1 MTIAVRDPALH
12 ILVFAPI
19 GPNATDPDGGLA
31 RTWEATSRLGITEP
45 ATGFDQHVELPAE
58 LPDDDVWFRVIAA
71 KSDPGGRDTAIAFT
85 AHDVA
90 AVVVRLRTKA
100 TISDGDAWAALSTAW
115 HDAAGDAGLDG
126 IFGAAHVFTG
136 VSDGPSVTL
145 SGDEADTAR
154 KVLAGHAGSGL
165 ETSAVVDPGITL
177 WDMEM
182 LSGRAV
188 VALAGNEAAALLGE
202 WCWVSATNDDIGQLV
217 RYYMHASKLRFEI
230 GVFRSGIDELRDRE
244 RELDA
249 GLAELF
255 TLHERF
261 ETTAAG
267 ARELI
272 DAQSRLGRAQGD
284 AAGLL
289 VSITYLR
296 DLGQT
301 VEIAIHNLREY
312 EPEKAVD
319 APAAMSPFGRDLR
332 LAKWLADRV
341 GHEIAYLES
350 CRERVGE
357 AQALTDLRLKQLA
370 ASHARTAEWLTVLQ
384 TSLVASLLGAFAVSS
399 ALGEPF
405 PAPWHLRVSVM
416 ALVAALAL
424 VLPPLALR
432 WNHGYAW
439 PELTAAA
446 VVGAAA
452 GCVTVA
458 GVVSTR
464 QPDELPPT
472 EIMVVWWVGAA
483 ALGAALFAG
492 AAYLAN
498 RQR

>member
-1 MTIAVRDPALH
+1 MS
-12 ILVFAPI
+12 
-19 GPNATDPDGGLA
+19 GGVQI
-31 RTWEATSRLGITEP
+31 STE
-45 ATGFDQHVELPAE
+45 V
-58 LPDDDVWFRVIAA
+58 
-71 KSDPGGRDTAIAFT
+71 
-85 AHDVA
+85 
-90 AVVVRLRTKA
+90 LRT
-100 TISDGDAWAALSTAW
+100 
-115 HDAAGDAGLDG
+115 
-126 IFGAAHVFTG
+126 
-136 VSDGPSVTL
+136 
-145 SGDEADTAR
+145 
-154 KVLAGHAGSGL
+154 
-165 ETSAVVDPGITL
+165 
-177 WDMEM
+177 
-182 LSGRAV
+182 
-188 VALAGNEAAALLGE
+188 AGNALGQVGDQLDSYLNSLESELLSFGE
-202 WCWVSATNDDIGQLV
+202 PWGNDDIGQLV

-319 APAAMSPFGRDLR
+319 APAATSPFGRDLR

-370 ASHARTAEWLTVLQ
+370 ASHARTAE
-384 TSLVASLLGAFAVSS
+384 
-399 ALGEPF
+399 
-405 PAPWHLRVSVM
+405 
-416 ALVAALAL
+416 
-424 VLPPLALR
+424 
-432 WNHGYAW
+432 
-439 PELTAAA
+439 
-446 VVGAAA
+446 
-452 GCVTVA
+452 
-458 GVVSTR
+458 
-464 QPDELPPT
+464 
-472 EIMVVWWVGAA
+472 
-483 ALGAALFAG
+483 
-492 AAYLAN
+492 
-498 RQR
+498 